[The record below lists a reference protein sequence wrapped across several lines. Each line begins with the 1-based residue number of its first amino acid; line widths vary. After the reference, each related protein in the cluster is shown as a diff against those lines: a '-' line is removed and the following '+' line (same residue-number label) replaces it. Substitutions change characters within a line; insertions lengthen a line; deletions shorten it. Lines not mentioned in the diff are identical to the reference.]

1 MCQDLLGKSA
11 LLLVDFKSIFVDLST
26 FFYVNSNKFSLEN
39 QVSLTGLLLDY
50 VTALKPAKLSLAS

>member
-11 LLLVDFKSIFVDLST
+11 ILLVDFKSIFVDLST

-39 QVSLTGLLLDY
+39 QVTLIALLLDY

>member
-11 LLLVDFKSIFVDLST
+11 ILLVDFKVFSLT
-26 FFYVNSNKFSLEN
+26 YRLFYVNSNKFSLEN
-39 QVSLTGLLLDY
+39 QVSLIALLLDY